1 MSTPHTPPS
10 EQSDLHGALA
20 SIRARLDDFIIG
32 QDPVKE
38 AMVLAMIAQ
47 EHIYLMGEPGSAK
60 TLLAEVAGSTA
71 NLKFQFNQMHRDT
84 RLAELIGDVQIS
96 REPLPG
102 GNGEVIKQVLRPG
115 GVLTA
120 EIVLLDDISR
130 APGEAL
136 NVLLRILNERKYQE
150 MRIPLMTA
158 IGTSNPTTDDY
169 YNEPLDPANL
179 DRFTL
184 QLKTKGTLGTQQWHE
199 ARRIMDRYEG
209 FAADLTP
216 GQGAVRADLVRS
228 ARGILRD
235 VRIPPL
241 VFEAYRKFIDSL
253 INKYG
258 CTPENSLLTDR
269 TMLVKVP
276 RMIRALALLEG
287 RDEANSGDL
296 RVLKHILT
304 FRIPEN
310 LYENLENLLNEAI
323 QEVEQNE
330 ELLSE
335 QSEEQQQGAQGQE
348 ESSESGDEAQEQDSG
363 GDKDLVDQLM
373 EAMQAQGEESEKR
386 KSMQQQAASP
396 EDGQPQVQ
404 RNQPQQVENLD
415 VLLDKI
421 RGRLE
426 RNQADSEVHP
436 GGSPRTYRRM
446 KTFEEFMDTDP
457 GETAVWMND
466 VHPSLPRA
474 FHRKKKNVGGKVI
487 IIRDVSQS
495 MEGRYAR
502 WTSSVVT
509 RMVDMVRKKRMR
521 IGYIEFNHVSRKYS
535 HDGRFFTRDYD
546 KLIDKAANVSC
557 SGVTNYQY
565 PLRDA
570 LTEFRKG
577 RGSANRH
584 ILFLTDGEPTQ
595 GDWLVREERKQAKQM
610 GVTIHTLF
618 IGTTECPEILDIL
631 SEETD
636 GSQFLATP
644 DDRGGL
650 SIAERAGRNVQNT
663 LPHRPPF
670 PDGPPG
676 SGGRAPGLPRRA
688 NLWKG

>member
-1 MSTPHTPPS
+1 
-10 EQSDLHGALA
+10 
-20 SIRARLDDFIIG
+20 
-32 QDPVKE
+32 
-38 AMVLAMIAQ
+38 
-47 EHIYLMGEPGSAK
+47 
-60 TLLAEVAGSTA
+60 
-71 NLKFQFNQMHRDT
+71 MHRDT
-84 RLAELIGDVQIS
+84 RLAELIGDIQIA
-96 REPLPG
+96 REPLKDG
-102 GNGEVIKQVLRPG
+102 SGEVIRQQLRPG
-115 GVLTA
+115 GILTA
-120 EIVLLDDISR
+120 EVALLDDISR

-136 NVLLRILNERKYQE
+136 NVLLRILNERKYQSL
-150 MRIPLMTA
+150 RIPLMTA

-184 QLKTKGTLGTQQWHE
+184 QLKTRSAVGTQQWHE
-199 ARRIMDRYEG
+199 ARRIMDRYDG
-209 FAADLTP
+209 FAADLQP
-216 GQGAVRADLVRS
+216 GSGAVSAAALRS
-228 ARGILRD
+228 ARGALRG
-235 VRIPPL
+235 VRVPPRVL
-241 VFEAYRKFIDSL
+241 EAYRKFLDNL

-269 TMLVKVP
+269 TMLIKVP
-276 RMIRALALLEG
+276 RMMKALALLEG
-287 RDEANSGDL
+287 RNEVDPGDL
-296 RVLKHILT
+296 RVLKYILT

-310 LYENLENLLNEAI
+310 LYENLENLLNEVI
-323 QEVEQNE
+323 QEIEENE
-330 ELLSE
+330 EMLSE
-335 QSEEQQQGAQGQE
+335 ESEEQQQGAQGQE
-348 ESSESGDEAQEQDSG
+348 DSAESGDEAQEQDAG

-373 EAMQAQGEESEKR
+373 EAMQAQGEETEKR
-386 KSMQQQAASP
+386 KSMQQQAASS
-396 EDGQPQVQ
+396 EDGPPQMQ
-404 RNQPQQVENLD
+404 RNQPQHVENLD
-415 VLLDKI
+415 ELLDKI
-421 RGRLE
+421 KGRLE

-446 KTFEEFMDTDP
+446 KSFEEFMDTDP
-457 GETAVWMND
+457 GDTAIWMNRM
-466 VHPSLPRA
+466 HPTLPRA
-474 FHRKKKNVGGKVI
+474 FHRKKKNVGGKVV

-546 KLIDKAANVSC
+546 KIIDKAANVSC

-565 PLRDA
+565 PLREA
-570 LTEFRKG
+570 LAEFRKG
-577 RGSANRH
+577 RGTNRH

-595 GDWLVREERKQAKQM
+595 GDWLVREERKQAKSM
-610 GVTIHTLF
+610 GVSIHTLF

-650 SIAERAGRNVQNT
+650 WIAERFKRNPQTGQN
-663 LPHRPPF
+663 RGPF

-676 SGGRAPGLPRRA
+676 SSPGLPRRA

>member
-1 MSTPHTPPS
+1 MSTQTS
-10 EQSDLHGALA
+10 ATVQDREALA
-20 SIRARLDDFIIG
+20 VALSGIQARLDDFIIG
-32 QDPVKE
+32 LDGVKE
-38 AMVLAMIAQ
+38 AMVLALIAQ

-60 TLLAEVAGSTA
+60 TLLAEVAGSAA
-71 NLKFQFNQMHRDT
+71 NLRFQFNQMHRDT
-84 RLAELIGDVQIS
+84 RLAELIGDIQIA
-96 REPLPG
+96 REPLKDG
-102 GNGEVIKQVLRPG
+102 SGEVIRQVLRPG
-115 GVLTA
+115 GILTA
-120 EIVLLDDISR
+120 DVALLDDISR

-136 NVLLRILNERKYQE
+136 NVLLRILNERMYQN
-150 MRIPLMTA
+150 RKIPLMTA
-158 IGTSNPTTDDY
+158 IATSNPTTDEY

-184 QLKTKGTLGTQQWHE
+184 QLKTQGTVGAQQWHE

-209 FAADLTP
+209 FAADLHEGSGSVSAP
-216 GQGAVRADLVRS
+216 VLRS
-228 ARGILRD
+228 ARDALRA
-235 VRIPPL
+235 VRIPPRVL
-241 VFEAYRKFIDSL
+241 EAYRKFMDNL

-276 RMIRALALLEG
+276 RMIKALALLEG
-287 RDEANSGDL
+287 RDEANVGDL
-296 RVLKHILT
+296 RVLKYILT

-310 LYENLENLLNEAI
+310 LYENLDNLLNEVV
-323 QEVEQNE
+323 QEMEQNE
-330 ELLSE
+330 EMLSE
-335 QSEEQQQGAQGQE
+335 ESQEQQQGTQGQE
-348 ESSESGDEAQEQDSG
+348 DSEESGQEAQERDAG
-363 GDKDLVDQLM
+363 GDQDLVDQLL
-373 EAMQAQGEESEKR
+373 EAMQAQGEESDKR

-396 EDGQPQVQ
+396 EGGPPQAQ
-404 RNQPQQVENLD
+404 RAQAQHVEHLD
-415 VLLDKI
+415 ELLDKI

-426 RNQADSEVHP
+426 RNQADSEIHS

-446 KTFEEFMDTDP
+446 KSFEEFMDTDP
-457 GETAVWMND
+457 GDTAIWMNR
-466 VHPSLPRA
+466 VHPALPRA

-546 KLIDKAANVSC
+546 KIIDKAANVSC

-570 LTEFRKG
+570 LHEFRKG
-577 RGSANRH
+577 RGSNRH

-595 GDWLVREERKQAKQM
+595 GDWLVREERKQAKAM
-610 GVTIHTLF
+610 GVSIHTLF

-650 SIAERAGRNVQNT
+650 SIAERVARNAQKLKN
-663 LPHRPPF
+663 PPPF

-676 SGGRAPGLPRRA
+676 GRASPGLPRRA

>member
-1 MSTPHTPPS
+1 MSSTQMRPAPDPIAI
-10 EQSDLHGALA
+10 HGALE

-32 QDPVKE
+32 QDAVKE
-38 AMVLAMIAQ
+38 AMVLAMVAQ
-47 EHIYLMGEPGSAK
+47 EHIYLIGEPGSAK
-60 TLLAEVAGSTA
+60 TLLAEVAGGAA
-71 NLKFQFNQMHRDT
+71 NLRFQFNQMHRDT
-84 RLAELIGDVQIS
+84 RLAELVGDVQIA
-96 REPLPG
+96 REPMG
-102 GNGEVIKQVLRPG
+102 DGKGEVIRQTLKPG

-136 NVLLRILNERKYQE
+136 NVLLRILNERKYQN

-158 IGTSNPTTDDY
+158 IGTSNPTNDEY

-184 QLKTKGTLGTQQWHE
+184 QLKTKSTVGLQQWSE
-199 ARRIMDRYEG
+199 ARRIIDRYEG
-209 FAADLTP
+209 FPADLAP
-216 GQGAVRADLVRS
+216 GEGSVRADLLKS
-228 ARGILRD
+228 AREALRG
-235 VRIPPL
+235 VYIPPRVL
-241 VFEAYRKFIDSL
+241 VAYRKFLDNL

-269 TMLVKVP
+269 TMLIKVP
-276 RMIRALALLEG
+276 RMIKALALLEG
-287 RDEANSGDL
+287 RTEAGMGDL

-310 LYENLENLLNEAI
+310 LYENLDNILNEVI
-323 QEVEQNE
+323 EEIEQNE
-330 ELLSE
+330 EMM
-335 QSEEQQQGAQGQE
+335 SEESQEQQGAQGQE
-348 ESSESGDEAQEQDSG
+348 DSAESGEDAQEQDSG
-363 GDKDLVDQLM
+363 GDKDMVDQLM
-373 EAMQAQGEESEKR
+373 EAMQAQGDESEKR
-386 KSMQQQAASP
+386 KSMQQNAASP
-396 EDGQPQVQ
+396 EDGSPQFQ
-404 RNQPQQVENLD
+404 RNQPQHVENLD
-415 VLLDKI
+415 TLLDKI

-436 GGSPRTYRRM
+436 GGAPRTYKRM

-457 GETAVWMND
+457 GETAIWMNE
-466 VHPSLPRA
+466 VQPSLPRA

-546 KLIDKAANVSC
+546 KIIDKAANVSC

-570 LTEFRKG
+570 LAEFRRG
-577 RGSANRH
+577 RGTNRH

-595 GDWLVREERKQAKQM
+595 GDWLVREERKQAKAL
-610 GVTIHTLF
+610 GVSIHTLF

-650 SIAERAGRNVQNT
+650 SIAERLSRHAQQNPYR
-663 LPHRPPF
+663 LSS
-670 PDGPPG
+670 PDGSPPPAG
-676 SGGRAPGLPRRA
+676 PTPGLPRRA

>member
-1 MSTPHTPPS
+1 
-10 EQSDLHGALA
+10 L
-20 SIRARLDDFIIG
+20 
-32 QDPVKE
+32 V
-38 AMVLAMIAQ
+38 AQ
-47 EHIYLMGEPGSAK
+47 EHIYLMGDPGIAK
-60 TLLAEVAGSTA
+60 TLLAEVAGGAAS
-71 NLKFQFNQMHRDT
+71 LRFQFNQMHRDT
-84 RLAELIGDVQIS
+84 RLAELVGDIQIA
-96 REPLPG
+96 RDPLPG
-102 GNGEVIKQVLRPG
+102 NKGDVIRQVLRPG

-120 EIVLLDDISR
+120 DIALLDDISR

-136 NVLLRILNERKYQE
+136 NVLLRILNERKYQSLK
-150 MRIPLMTA
+150 IPLMTA

-184 QLKTKGTLGTQQWHE
+184 QLKTKSTVNTQQWSD

-209 FAADLTP
+209 FPADLAP
-216 GQGAVRADLVRS
+216 GERAVPAELVRA
-228 ARGILRD
+228 AREALRA
-235 VRIPPL
+235 VRIPPIVL
-241 VFEAYRKFIDSL
+241 EAYRKFLDNL

-269 TMLVKVP
+269 TMLIKVP
-276 RMIRALALLEG
+276 RMIKALALLEG
-287 RDEANSGDL
+287 RDEANTGDL

-310 LYENLENLLNEAI
+310 LYENLENILNEVI

-330 ELLSE
+330 EMLAE
-335 QSEEQQQGAQGQE
+335 QSEEQQQGAQGEE
-348 ESSESGDEAQEQDSG
+348 ESAESGEEAQEQDSA

-386 KSMQQQAASP
+386 KSMQQQAASS
-396 EDGQPQVQ
+396 EDGAPQFQ
-404 RNQPQQVENLD
+404 RNTPQQVENLD

-426 RNQADSEVHP
+426 RNQADAEIHP

-457 GETAVWMND
+457 GETAIWMNQ
-466 VHPSLPRA
+466 VQPNLPRA
-474 FHRKKKNVGGKVI
+474 FHRKKKNVGGKVV

-577 RGSANRH
+577 RGANRH

-595 GDWLVREERKQAKQM
+595 GDWLVREERKQAKSM
-610 GVTIHTLF
+610 GVSIHTLF

-650 SIAERAGRNVQNT
+650 SIAERVSRSAQT
-663 LPHRPPF
+663 KQQHRPPF

-676 SGGRAPGLPRRA
+676 SGSPAPGLPRRA